1 MKEYKKVLCIAG
13 SECLGCSG
21 VQADIKAIAACGAYA
36 AGALTC
42 IVNMD
47 TTHVKE
53 VFPLPEDLV
62 IGSVRSYLSDPGAE
76 AIKMGM
82 LFTKSLIVKLGEVLR
97 EYPGIPI
104 VVDPVMVAAS
114 GDRLIELD
122 AVEAYKTELF
132 PLASIITPN
141 FKEANLLLGHE
152 FGKESVDADMDYL
165 CQWGNATIVKSFRE
179 KGDFMDVFSNGQ
191 GKGHR
196 MFPKQ
201 FIETKNVN
209 GTGCTFS
216 SSMAAYIAQGNAVEE
231 SVALAETYINGAIAE
246 GALHKFGAGYGPV
259 CHAWKDMK

>member
-21 VQADIKAIAACGAYA
+21 IQADIKAIDACGAYA

-53 VFPLPEDLV
+53 VFPLPEELV
-62 IGSVRSYLSDPGAE
+62 IGSVNSYLSDPSCQ

-82 LFTKSLIVKLGEVLR
+82 LFTKTLIEKLGATLR
-97 EYPGIPI
+97 EYPGIPV

-122 AVEAYKTELF
+122 AVEAYKTALF

-141 FKEANLLLGHE
+141 FKEASLLLGHE
-152 FGKESVDADMDYL
+152 FGKESVEDDMNYL
-165 CQWGNATIVKSFRE
+165 CQWGNATIVKSFHQNGE
-179 KGDFMDVFSNGQ
+179 FMDVFSNGK
-191 GKGHR
+191 GKGYR
-196 MFPKQ
+196 MFQKQ
-201 FIETKNVN
+201 FVETKNVN

-216 SSMAAYIAQGNAVEE
+216 SSIAAYIAQGNPVEE
-231 SVALAETYINGAIAE
+231 AVALAETYINGAISE
-246 GALHKFGAGYGPV
+246 GSLYKFGAGYGPV
-259 CHAWKDMK
+259 CHAWKTLK